1 MLQNYFKIA
10 LRNLQ
15 RNAVYSFINISGLS
29 IGIACSILI
38 LLWVIDEV
46 SYDRFHT
53 NYRQLHQAW
62 IHGHYD
68 GTINSFTSVPQ
79 PLADALKAADA
90 NILRTVKVDWGGEH
104 LLTVGENRLMMQG
117 HYVSEPFL
125 EMFQFPLLTGD
136 PATVLDDPT
145 SIVLT
150 ESAAKAL
157 FGNADPINQIVRVD
171 NHADLKV
178 TGILKDLPQNSTFKL
193 KCLLPWSYYG
203 QHSQWIKESENN
215 WQEFSFQ
222 VFAELQLGADLA
234 SVNESV
240 RDLIKKNAKE
250 DMRRDVFLYPM
261 SRWRLYSSFK
271 AGAEDG
277 GMIDY
282 VKSFTAIAIFIL
294 IIACINFMNLATA
307 RSERRAREVGI
318 RKSVGSRRKELIGQ
332 FLGESILISALAF
345 VFSLVIVELAMP
357 FYNQLVEKQ
366 LIIDYQNPVVWISG
380 VLIVLITG
388 LISGSYPA
396 FYLSSFQ
403 PATVLKGKVNVGK
416 GASTPRKVL
425 VTLQFGFSILLITG
439 TMVVYQQIEHIK
451 ARNLGYNQEN
461 LLVVENTSDMDKHF
475 KVMKEEIL
483 NNGVAMSI
491 TKSQAPITSIFSNN
505 FVAWPGKPDNEKV
518 LFATLRTE
526 YDFTK
531 TMGIPL
537 LKGRDFSETFKSD
550 TAAVIMNQT
559 AINIMGMKDPIGQKV
574 TIWERSFEI
583 VGVTDDVL
591 MGSIFRD
598 VPPMF
603 MVLMPGASNYITMRL
618 KATDDLPGAISTVEH
633 IVKKY
638 NPAYPFEYTFAD
650 SEFAKKFT
658 NINLISRLSN
668 AFAFLAIFITCLGLF
683 GLAAFT
689 AEQRTKEIGIRKVLG
704 ASLSGIVAL
713 ISRDFSRLVLVAFI
727 FSAPLAWWIMDRY
740 LQQYAYRIEIPLWIL
755 PLAGGVALLLALL
768 IVSIQAL
775 RAARAN
781 PAQSLRSE

>member
-1 MLQNYFKIA
+1 MLRNYFKIA
-10 LRNLQ
+10 LRNLR

-38 LLWVIDEV
+38 LLWVVDEV
-46 SYDRFHT
+46 TYDRFHK
-53 NYRQLHQAW
+53 NYNELHQAW
-62 IHGHYD
+62 IHGYYD

-79 PLADALKAADA
+79 PLAEALKTADA
-90 NILRTVKVDWGGEH
+90 NIKRTVKVDWGGEH

-125 EMFQFPLLTGD
+125 EMFQFPLIAGD
-136 PATVLDDPT
+136 AATVLDDPT

-157 FGNADPINQIVRVD
+157 FGNADPINQIVRV
-171 NHADLKV
+171 NNFGDLKV
-178 TGILKDLPQNSTFKL
+178 TGLLKDIPENSSFKFQ
-193 KCLLPWSYYG
+193 CLLPWSYY
-203 QHSQWIKESENN
+203 QQSSEWIKSSENN
-215 WQEFSFQ
+215 WNEFSFQ
-222 VFAELQLGADLA
+222 VFAELQPGADLT

-240 RDLIKKNAKE
+240 RELVQKNGKE
-250 DMRRDVFLYPM
+250 EMRRDVFLYPM
-261 SRWRLYSSFK
+261 SRWKLYSSFK
-271 AGAEDG
+271 AGTEEG

-282 VKSFTAIAIFIL
+282 VKSFAAIAVFIL

-345 VFSLVIVELAMP
+345 IFSLVVVELALP

-366 LIIDYQNPVVWISG
+366 LFIDYYNPLVWISG
-380 VLIVLITG
+380 VSIVLITG
-388 LISGSYPA
+388 LVSGSYPA

-416 GASTPRKVL
+416 GASAPRKVL

-439 TMVVYQQIEHIK
+439 TMVIYQQIEHIK

-461 LLVVENTSDMDKHF
+461 LIVVDNTADMDKHF

-483 NNGVAMSI
+483 NNGVAVSI
-491 TKSQAPITSIFSNN
+491 TKSQAPITAIFSNN
-505 FVAWPGKPDNEKV
+505 FVDWPGKPADEKV
-518 LFATLRTE
+518 LFTTLRTE

-537 LKGRDFSETFKSD
+537 LEGRDFSETFKSD
-550 TAAVIMNQT
+550 TAAVILNKT
-559 AINIMGMKDPIGQKV
+559 AVKIMGMEDPIGQKV

-583 VGVTDDVL
+583 IGVTDDVL
-591 MGSIFRD
+591 MGSVFRD

-603 MVLMPGASNYITMRL
+603 MVLMPGAANYITIRL
-618 KATDDLPGAISTVEH
+618 KATDDLPGAIRTVED

-668 AFAFLAIFITCLGLF
+668 AFAFLAILITCLGLF

-713 ISRDFSRLVLVAFI
+713 ISKDFSRLVLVAFVI
-727 FSAPLAWWIMDRY
+727 SAPVAWWIMDNY

-768 IVSIQAL
+768 IVSTQAL
-775 RAARAN
+775 RAARTN

>member
-15 RNAVYSFINISGLS
+15 RNAAYSFINISGLA

-38 LLWVIDEV
+38 LLWVVDEV

-68 GTINSFTSVPQ
+68 GTINSFTSVRQ
-79 PLADALKAADA
+79 PLADALKTADA
-90 NILRTVKVDWGGEH
+90 NIIRTVKVDWGGEH

-178 TGILKDLPQNSTFKL
+178 TGILKDLPQNSTFKV

-215 WQEFSFQ
+215 WHEFSFQ
-222 VFAELQLGADLA
+222 VFAELQSGANLA

-240 RDLIKKNAKE
+240 RDLIKKNANE

-271 AGAEDG
+271 AGMEDG

-345 VFSLVIVELAMP
+345 VFSLVLVELAMP

-366 LIIDYQNPVVWISG
+366 LIIDYYNPVVWISG

-425 VTLQFGFSILLITG
+425 VTLQFGFSILLISG

-483 NNGVAMSI
+483 NSGVAVSI

-505 FVAWPGKPDNEKV
+505 FVDWPGKPDNEKI
-518 LFATLRTE
+518 LFTTLRTE

-537 LKGRDFSETFKSD
+537 LEGRDFSETFKSD

-727 FSAPLAWWIMDRY
+727 VSAPLAWWIMDSY

>member
-1 MLQNYFKIA
+1 MLRNYFKIA

-15 RNAVYSFINISGLS
+15 RNAAYSFINISGLA

-38 LLWVIDEV
+38 LLWVVDEV

-79 PLADALKAADA
+79 PLADALKTADT
-90 NILRTVKVDWGGEH
+90 NILRTAKVDWGGEH

-215 WQEFSFQ
+215 WHEFSFQ
-222 VFAELQLGADLA
+222 VFAELQPGADLA
-234 SVNESV
+234 TVNESV
-240 RDLIKKNAKE
+240 RDLIQKNGNE

-271 AGAEDG
+271 AGMEGG

-345 VFSLVIVELAMP
+345 VFSLVIVELVMP
-357 FYNQLVEKQ
+357 LYNQLVEKQ
-366 LIIDYQNPVVWISG
+366 LNIDYHNPVVWISG

-416 GASTPRKVL
+416 GASTPRKIL

-483 NNGVAMSI
+483 NNGVAVSI

-505 FVAWPGKPDNEKV
+505 FVDWPGKPDNEKV
-518 LFATLRTE
+518 LFTTLRTE
-526 YDFTK
+526 YDFTQ

-537 LKGRDFSETFKSD
+537 LEGRDFSETFKSD
-550 TAAVIMNQT
+550 TAAVIVNQT
-559 AINIMGMKDPIGQKV
+559 AVNIMGMKDPIGQKI

-618 KATDDLPGAISTVEH
+618 KATHDLSGAISTVEN

-713 ISRDFSRLVLVAFI
+713 ISRDFSRLVLVAFVV
-727 FSAPLAWWIMDRY
+727 SAPLAWWIMDSY